1 MLAIVKF
8 LKNLIDL
15 KKKIKIMILG
25 PKPHLPQFWHN
36 KNLTQKMGSVIT
48 FMRLLNPNFV
58 QKNRK
63 K

>member
-1 MLAIVKF
+1 
-8 LKNLIDL
+8 
-15 KKKIKIMILG
+15 MILG
-25 PKPHLPQFWHN
+25 PKPHSPQFWHN